1 MTYNNLATTMKIEL
15 NDPRITAFAIGELTG
30 DDAIELARVVCSDGR
45 IAKAVEE
52 ARDTA
57 RLVRE
62 IMSPDG
68 ATMLTRE
75 QLIAVRSAGSSP
87 VISEIASSTRISFWR
102 KPAVSAVGIAAA
114 VALVLFIVGGKKIED
129 STSAENKTPKWEWIN
144 ADTICL
150 MLPVSIDSETIKNR
164 GQISDAVRAV
174 SAAMSNDTEGFRKTV
189 RQRIESIEMKAVD
202 DLPDL
207 DVKDWQDVSVSQKIM
222 VPVASGV
229 ASWPWIERHITYSG
243 VLPSRRVVR
252 IEEMINHFTYSK
264 PKMLSNGKVTASIEL
279 CQTPWNPQTQ
289 LLAVHVHAL
298 PGAEVSEAV
307 ASLVVNSE
315 HVKRLRLLGYA
326 NTLTEEGKE
335 PTTHAPMLASRT
347 RGNYVI
353 YELLMDNKKADLL
366 DHSSVALT
374 LGGDNK
380 LTTER
385 PKAWIEVSHDMR
397 FASMIAAMGMILS
410 DYPTSGILDADQL
423 TEMVDVIEKTDGA
436 SLVEER
442 KKGINLVRKALQ
454 IMQKSP

>member
-1 MTYNNLATTMKIEL
+1 MKIEL

-30 DDAIELARVVCSDGR
+30 DDAIELARVVCSDVR

-102 KPAVSAVGIAAA
+102 KPVVSAVGIAAA

-144 ADTICL
+144 ADTIGL

-207 DVKDWQDVSVSQKIM
+207 DVKD
-222 VPVASGV
+222 
-229 ASWPWIERHITYSG
+229 
-243 VLPSRRVVR
+243 
-252 IEEMINHFTYSK
+252 
-264 PKMLSNGKVTASIEL
+264 
-279 CQTPWNPQTQ
+279 
-289 LLAVHVHAL
+289 
-298 PGAEVSEAV
+298 
-307 ASLVVNSE
+307 
-315 HVKRLRLLGYA
+315 
-326 NTLTEEGKE
+326 
-335 PTTHAPMLASRT
+335 
-347 RGNYVI
+347 
-353 YELLMDNKKADLL
+353 
-366 DHSSVALT
+366 
-374 LGGDNK
+374 
-380 LTTER
+380 
-385 PKAWIEVSHDMR
+385 
-397 FASMIAAMGMILS
+397 
-410 DYPTSGILDADQL
+410 
-423 TEMVDVIEKTDGA
+423 
-436 SLVEER
+436 
-442 KKGINLVRKALQ
+442 
-454 IMQKSP
+454 